1 MARKSHKGQAETEK
15 VTKLKAKRHDVI
27 IEALQLVI
35 DYGDHYDLSQP
46 TRDEIAGAVGRMAP
60 PEKWGFVM
68 LNPDQQRTVLKAIDA
83 TPKPLTTFKVWNACI
98 SFIAYD
104 RDGEIMANRTQI
116 ADAACVSPAHT
127 STALSRLV
135 DIGVLTRVA
144 RGRFKV
150 NPYVAW
156 SGPLHKREI
165 AAMDQEPV
173 RPKRTSFDGGKP
185 EVAYDPLLI
194 LAPRVVEYLRTA
206 DTATRDRWA
215 RRAGD
220 LRPLPN
226 APLVEDLND
235 IPRWAYRIAEKM
247 VEEGLISGEL
257 EG

>member
-1 MARKSHKGQAETEK
+1 
-15 VTKLKAKRHDVI
+15 
-27 IEALQLVI
+27 
-35 DYGDHYDLSQP
+35 
-46 TRDEIAGAVGRMAP
+46 
-60 PEKWGFVM
+60 M

-165 AAMDQEPV
+165 AAMEQEPV
-173 RPKRTSFDGGKP
+173 RPKLTIIDGGKPEP

-206 DTATRDRWA
+206 DEATRERWA

-235 IPRWAYRIAEKM
+235 IPRWAYRVAEEM
-247 VEEGLISGEL
+247 VEEGLISGE
-257 EG
+257 GT